1 MSKAVSGQKVL
12 IVDFGSQVT
21 QLIARRVREQ
31 SVYCEIISFENFNKL
46 KSIENTK
53 GIILSGGPSSTSEAK
68 SPRIKNYGLLKNIP
82 ILAICYGHQLIAKK
96 FGGRV
101 KFTNKKEFGRAEI
114 YEKSNSL
121 LTKGFF
127 KQKKNTVWMSHSDQV
142 IKIGDGFSVVAATK
156 NAKYAITQNIKQ
168 KIYTVQFHPEVV
180 HTNQGKLI
188 FKNFIFNICKCE
200 KNWTDK
206 SKLEKIIFEIKKTVG
221 KKKVLCA
228 LSGGVD
234 SSVLA
239 HILKKALNNRVY
251 CVYIDTGLMRKNES
265 KEIVSI
271 YRKKFKKILF
281 I

>member
-127 KQKKNTVWMSHSDQV
+127 KQKKKYRLDESFRSSD
-142 IKIGDGFSVVAATK
+142 
-156 NAKYAITQNIKQ
+156 
-168 KIYTVQFHPEVV
+168 
-180 HTNQGKLI
+180 
-188 FKNFIFNICKCE
+188 
-200 KNWTDK
+200 
-206 SKLEKIIFEIKKTVG
+206 
-221 KKKVLCA
+221 
-228 LSGGVD
+228 
-234 SSVLA
+234 
-239 HILKKALNNRVY
+239 
-251 CVYIDTGLMRKNES
+251 
-265 KEIVSI
+265 
-271 YRKKFKKILF
+271 
-281 I
+281 